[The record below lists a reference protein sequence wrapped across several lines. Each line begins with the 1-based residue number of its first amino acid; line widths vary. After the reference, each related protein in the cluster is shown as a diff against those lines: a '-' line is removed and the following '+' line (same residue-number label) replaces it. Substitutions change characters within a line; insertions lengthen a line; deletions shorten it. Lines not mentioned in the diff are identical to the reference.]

1 MTVEVERDALLGA
14 VRAVVDVVASR
25 NTIPI
30 LGNLLIE
37 AGDGRLTVTGT
48 DLDLQAT
55 STVEA
60 AGSLATTVDAQKM
73 VAAVASFRAGSMTLA
88 PAAGKSSVVMKQGR
102 GQRTLSTLPPTDF
115 PKRKA
120 LDGAVSFSM
129 SAPVLARLVECTH
142 IAQSADETRLFL
154 NGIHLHAHEGRHLR
168 AVATDGYKMVR
179 VDAALPDGAEALP
192 PIIVPSKAVAQIRK
206 MMLKVDGDVV
216 VEVTPAAMSITVGS
230 SRLLTK
236 LVDGTFPDYARV
248 IPAEGGRHRIEC
260 MPAAIVEPIVAV
272 AAVVNAEGDS
282 KMKVRKVQVSIGD
295 ADGHEVRSWDTSGTL
310 ANEPID
316 VEVSGGPLS
325 FGINHSLLKPVVDLF
340 AESGKLSIELGGPET
355 ALRITGEKDPDLIAV
370 LQTMR
375 I

>member
-1 MTVEVERDALLGA
+1 MERDALLGA

-37 AGDGRLTVTGT
+37 AGEGRLTVTGT
-48 DLDLQAT
+48 NLDLQAT

-73 VAAVASFRAGSMTLA
+73 VAAVASFRAGRMTLA
-88 PAAGKSSVVMKQGR
+88 PVDGKSSVVMKQGR
-102 GQRTLSTLPPTDF
+102 GQRTLATLPPTDF

-120 LDGAVSFSM
+120 LEGAVAFSM
-129 SAPVLARLVECTH
+129 PAAALARVVECTQ
-142 IAQSADETRLFL
+142 IAQSVDESRLYL
-154 NGIHLHAHEGRHLR
+154 NGIHLHAHDGRHLR
-168 AVATDGYKMVR
+168 GVATDGFKMVR
-179 VDAALPDGAEALP
+179 VETALPGGAEAMP

-206 MMLKVDGDVV
+206 MLTKAEGEVAI
-216 VEVTPAAMSITVGS
+216 EVTAAAMSLAVGS

-236 LVDGTFPDYARV
+236 LVDGTFPDYERV
-248 IPAEGGRHRIEC
+248 IPAAGGKYRIEC

-282 KMKVRKVQVSIGD
+282 KMKVRKVQVAIGG

-316 VEVSGGPLS
+316 VEVSGGALD
-325 FGINHSLLKPVVDLF
+325 FGVNHSLFKPIVDLF
-340 AESGKLSIELGGPET
+340 AESGRMSIELGGNET

-375 I
+375 L